1 MERELRSS
9 SLFSGED
16 RDGLR
21 WCSMRQTHHSNDA
34 TDHPVTPKLQAGVWA
49 KRTGKL
55 RAGLLINSNSRRNKE
70 HLGEIVQLVDSCRQ
84 IHYRITDGPDDVSD
98 ALSYLAGQSIDLLA
112 IAGGD
117 GTISDFFTQLLN
129 EGPFA
134 SLPPI
139 VILPGGTANMTGGDI
154 GLKADLLA
162 AVRRLCDWLEQGS
175 AQASMHS
182 RPILCVRPG
191 PDQSARYGMF
201 FGAGAIVQ
209 GINFTN
215 QNIHSRGMKSELSLG
230 FGLIRTLWGISRQD
244 PRFFQPTN
252 MAIGIDHQPHDP
264 QQSVTLILISTLERL
279 FLNLRPYWGEENG
292 KPLHVSVIGN
302 PANRFLRTLPS
313 VLRGRPNRHLTPDN
327 GYVSYNADA
336 ITLKFDGPFTLDGEI
351 THASASNGP
360 VEISSGGE
368 LVFLK
373 F

>member
-1 MERELRSS
+1 
-9 SLFSGED
+9 
-16 RDGLR
+16 
-21 WCSMRQTHHSNDA
+21 MRQSDHSRDA
-34 TDHPVTPKLQAGVWA
+34 TDHPVASKLQADVWA
-49 KRTGKL
+49 KRKGKL
-55 RAGLLINSNSRRNKE
+55 RAGLLINSNSRRSRE
-70 HLGEIVQLVDSCRQ
+70 HLGEIVQLVGGCNH

-98 ALSYLAGQSIDLLA
+98 ALSFLAGQSVDLLA
-112 IAGGD
+112 IVGGD
-117 GTISDFFTQLLN
+117 GTISSFFTQLLG
-129 EGPFA
+129 EAQFE

-139 VILPGGTANMTGGDI
+139 VILPGGTANMTGGDV
-154 GLKADLLA
+154 GLKADLLS

-175 AQASMHS
+175 VQASLH
-182 RPILCVRPG
+182 RRAILRVRPG

-215 QNIHSRGMKSELSLG
+215 ENIHSKGMKSELSLG
-230 FGLIRTLWGISRQD
+230 FGLIRTMWGISRQD

-252 MAIGIDHQPHDP
+252 MAIGIDQQPHDP

-279 FLNLRPYWGEENG
+279 FLNMRPYWGEENG

-302 PANRFLRTLPS
+302 PAHRFLRTLPS
-313 VLRGRPNRHLTPDN
+313 LLRGKPNRHLTPDM
-327 GYVSYNADA
+327 GYVSYNAEQ
-336 ITLKFDGPFTLDGEI
+336 ISLKFDGPLTLDGEI
-351 THASASNGP
+351 MHASVSDGP

>member
-1 MERELRSS
+1 
-9 SLFSGED
+9 
-16 RDGLR
+16 
-21 WCSMRQTHHSNDA
+21 MRQTDHSRDA
-34 TDHPVTPKLQAGVWA
+34 TDHPVASKLQAGVWA
-49 KRTGKL
+49 KRKGKL
-55 RAGLLINSNSRRNKE
+55 RAGLLINPNSRRNRE
-70 HLGEIVQLVDSCRQ
+70 HLGEIVQLVDSCRH

-98 ALSYLAGQSIDLLA
+98 ALSFFAGQSVDVLA

-117 GTISDFFTQLLN
+117 GTISNFFTQLLY
-129 EGPFA
+129 EGPFE

-139 VILPGGTANMTGGDI
+139 VILPGGTANMTSGDV
-154 GLKADLLA
+154 GLKANLLS
-162 AVRRLCDWLEQGS
+162 AVRRLCDWLEQES

-182 RPILCVRPG
+182 RPILRVRPG

-215 QNIHSRGMKSELSLG
+215 ENIHSRGMKSELSLG
-230 FGLIRTLWGISRQD
+230 FGLIRTMWGISRQD

-252 MAIGIDHQPHDP
+252 MTIGIDHQPHDP

-279 FLNLRPYWGEENG
+279 FLNMRPYWGEENG

-313 VLRGRPNRHLTPDN
+313 LLRGKPNRHLTQDM
-327 GYVSYNADA
+327 GYVSYNAEQ
-336 ITLKFDGPFTLDGEI
+336 IILNFDGPLTLDGEI
-351 THASASNGP
+351 MHASVNDGP